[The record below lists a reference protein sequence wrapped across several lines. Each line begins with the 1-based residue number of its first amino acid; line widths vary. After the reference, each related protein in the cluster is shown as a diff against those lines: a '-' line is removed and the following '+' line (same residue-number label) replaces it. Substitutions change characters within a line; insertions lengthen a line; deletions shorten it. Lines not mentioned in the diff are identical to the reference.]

1 MIQVEYMKGMNIKME
16 KQTHFFFALKL
27 PASTK
32 QLLKE
37 HCARLKES
45 LQFQRWVHH
54 EDFHIT
60 LAFLGFAP
68 SNQLEAAIN
77 NVEET
82 IPGFGSL
89 HLKINRLGIFGKQDS
104 PRIFFADTEVSNELQ
119 LVRQRVYTACIEA
132 GFTLETRPFRPHLTL
147 ARKWVGE
154 KPFQREMLDV
164 WNKLQ
169 SEPIAFKGTEIALYQ
184 THLDKTPK
192 YEEVK
197 LFSLEN
203 YK

>member
-1 MIQVEYMKGMNIKME
+1 MMKGMDIKME
-16 KQTHFFFALKL
+16 KQTHFFFALQL
-27 PASTK
+27 PDSTK

-37 HCARLKES
+37 HCERLQDALPFK
-45 LQFQRWVHH
+45 RWVHH

-68 SNQLEAAIN
+68 SDQLEAAIH

-82 IPGFGSL
+82 IPTLGSL
-89 HLKINRLGIFGKQDS
+89 HLKINRLGIFGKQDN

-132 GFTLETRPFRPHLTL
+132 GFKLETRPFHPHITL
-147 ARKWVGE
+147 ARKWAGE
-154 KPFQREMLDV
+154 KTFQGELLDV
-164 WNKLQ
+164 WKELQ
-169 SEPIAFKGTEIALYQ
+169 PEPVTFKATQIALYQ
-184 THLDKTPK
+184 THLDRTPK
-192 YEEVK
+192 YEAVK

>member
-1 MIQVEYMKGMNIKME
+1 MIQVEYKKGKDMKME

-27 PASTK
+27 PDSTK
-32 QLLKE
+32 LQLKE
-37 HCARLKES
+37 HCERL
-45 LQFQRWVHH
+45 QDTFPFQRWVHH

-89 HLKINRLGIFGKQDS
+89 HLNINRLGIFGKQDS

-119 LVRQRVYTACIEA
+119 LVRQRVYAACIEA
-132 GFTLETRPFRPHLTL
+132 GFTLETRPFRPHITL
-147 ARKWVGE
+147 ARKWAGE
-154 KPFQREMLDV
+154 KTFQREMLDV
-164 WNKLQ
+164 WKDLQ
-169 SEPIAFKGTEIALYQ
+169 PEPIGFKGTEIALYQ

-192 YEEVK
+192 YEAVK